1 MFPVRTLFGC
11 CLIGLL
17 IILLAPFPAVGE
29 GGPWVGQEG
38 EGTANSRVWTGPPGM
53 KFFGLGMGDA
63 AAATEAGQPSLAA
76 MADGGYALAGTVRGL
91 GGREAWILRQDPQG
105 LPIWTRTL
113 AGPFELQVQALGS
126 LPDSGLLLAGD
137 LGPARPGFLIALDP
151 AGETLWSR
159 TSYGSETRGVT
170 DLLLGLAVND
180 RGMGLAVGQSV
191 GQDGTEVGLL
201 VTVPADGTPGW
212 RREITGVSRVRTA
225 IADGNGWLVAGA
237 SAEPARSAWLA
248 HVDAQGGIDWQKTYS
263 LPGSGGV
270 MVMDRLAN
278 GALLLAG
285 YPDTGGEVWVR
296 QVDGQGEI
304 LSEHPLLLGGAGLPW
319 IRTLLGLALSEDG
332 GYWLGGE
339 TLGHDAW
346 LARLNPGGE
355 PLWVRTYGGEGL
367 DHFSALLRHQ
377 GGVLAAG
384 LSVPANMSDT
394 QSLWLVD
401 LDGRGEPQVAPALS
415 VQAAKMLALI
425 QAGLGPESG
434 FESGGDLEVR
444 EGAEGVLSMRLPFA
458 RLRLPS
464 ADAEPQELDL
474 GTLDLQAVPPVTGIG
489 PWRFDLSG
497 PASLWLRDRS
507 TGLGTQLGMVGHHL
521 RMELDPESGLTTAV
535 DLGLEG
541 VDMRLG
547 LPDPLAGIEHALGIG
562 HETLPEGEASTP
574 ANLSL
579 GVFNLT
585 LKLIPSAAGRWGGS
599 FRLKLGDVAARDP
612 QGQDLGHL
620 GGWRLAAD
628 YADMDLDALEAISM
642 RVEGL
647 NPEEPVV
654 MLAELASLVE
664 GYLQASGQAKGE
676 WLLTDLS
683 MPLEGVGESLHLG
696 EFGLAG
702 SISPSLDRPLARDLR
717 LQYHLQGLDLV
728 AETSNVSLG
737 EARFEVAAKRLA
749 LANLVEAARFAFQ
762 NLQAGPTLLPDW
774 LSRILGGVEIRL
786 ETKGLQAALPEEPP
800 VAIDGIG
807 LHLALDDLDSQV
819 PVLAV
824 TYFHEGIKGL
834 DPVMPPWAPR
844 TVKLD
849 LALSGLPLAEWMTAS
864 LQGGSDSL
872 VERTLLGT
880 QPIRFDIKDLKV
892 DLPMG
897 GLRVQG
903 QAQTQV
909 PASPN
914 APPEGSLTA
923 NIEVR
928 NLDALARLMEQM
940 ADPSDRQ
947 NLAGLVTFLRL
958 VGIERPSAEGTQVL
972 SFSLEANS
980 RGEMV
985 VNGKDLAPLL
995 KSSAMPSADLHP

>member
-1 MFPVRTLFGC
+1 
-11 CLIGLL
+11 
-17 IILLAPFPAVGE
+17 
-29 GGPWVGQEG
+29 
-38 EGTANSRVWTGPPGM
+38 
-53 KFFGLGMGDA
+53 
-63 AAATEAGQPSLAA
+63 
-76 MADGGYALAGTVRGL
+76 
-91 GGREAWILRQDPQG
+91 
-105 LPIWTRTL
+105 
-113 AGPFELQVQALGS
+113 
-126 LPDSGLLLAGD
+126 
-137 LGPARPGFLIALDP
+137 
-151 AGETLWSR
+151 
-159 TSYGSETRGVT
+159 
-170 DLLLGLAVND
+170 
-180 RGMGLAVGQSV
+180 
-191 GQDGTEVGLL
+191 
-201 VTVPADGTPGW
+201 
-212 RREITGVSRVRTA
+212 
-225 IADGNGWLVAGA
+225 
-237 SAEPARSAWLA
+237 
-248 HVDAQGGIDWQKTYS
+248 
-263 LPGSGGV
+263 
-270 MVMDRLAN
+270 
-278 GALLLAG
+278 
-285 YPDTGGEVWVR
+285 
-296 QVDGQGEI
+296 
-304 LSEHPLLLGGAGLPW
+304 
-319 IRTLLGLALSEDG
+319 
-332 GYWLGGE
+332 
-339 TLGHDAW
+339 
-346 LARLNPGGE
+346 
-355 PLWVRTYGGEGL
+355 
-367 DHFSALLRHQ
+367 
-377 GGVLAAG
+377 
-384 LSVPANMSDT
+384 
-394 QSLWLVD
+394 
-401 LDGRGEPQVAPALS
+401 
-415 VQAAKMLALI
+415 
-425 QAGLGPESG
+425 
-434 FESGGDLEVR
+434 
-444 EGAEGVLSMRLPFA
+444 
-458 RLRLPS
+458 
-464 ADAEPQELDL
+464 
-474 GTLDLQAVPPVTGIG
+474 
-489 PWRFDLSG
+489 
-497 PASLWLRDRS
+497 
-507 TGLGTQLGMVGHHL
+507 
-521 RMELDPESGLTTAV
+521 
-535 DLGLEG
+535 
-541 VDMRLG
+541 
-547 LPDPLAGIEHALGIG
+547 
-562 HETLPEGEASTP
+562 
-574 ANLSL
+574 
-579 GVFNLT
+579 
-585 LKLIPSAAGRWGGS
+585 
-599 FRLKLGDVAARDP
+599 
-612 QGQDLGHL
+612 
-620 GGWRLAAD
+620 
-628 YADMDLDALEAISM
+628 
-642 RVEGL
+642 
-647 NPEEPVV
+647 
-654 MLAELASLVE
+654 
-664 GYLQASGQAKGE
+664 
-676 WLLTDLS
+676 

-947 NLAGLVTFLRL
+947 NLAGLVAFLRL